1 MFLKRCRRKKDGK
14 KHVYW
19 QLVESY
25 RTPRGSRHRVVAYL
39 GELSRGEREGWA
51 RLGAM
56 LDGKAVEKAKQLMLF
71 EAEGEEGK
79 EAVPET
85 VEVNVKG
92 VEVTRTRDFGEVYL
106 GLCLWRM
113 LGLQELLAGLIPAG
127 REQVGWEWMACV
139 LTMARWVEPSS
150 ELHVEDT
157 WYERTALSDLL
168 GVSSAQVN
176 DTRLYRTMDE
186 VLPLKAQIEAHL
198 KNRLGELFRPDYEL
212 LLYDV
217 TSTYFEGEAEKN
229 PQAER
234 GYSRDSRSDCK
245 QVLIGLVVTS
255 GGFPV
260 GYEVFAGNR
269 ADVTTLE
276 EIVEAMEAKYGRARR
291 VWVLD
296 RGLVS
301 EEKLGFLRGRGA
313 GYLVGT
319 PKGMLKQFERA
330 LVERAWVEVREGVQV
345 KLVESPEGEE
355 TFVLCRSQDRGQK
368 ERGIRERF
376 GRRIEEG
383 LEKMAR
389 TLAGAKRKQDSSV
402 VERRIGRLLQK
413 NWRSAGGYDIK
424 VEPDKTRPSGL
435 RLTWSRDGAWE
446 TWAELSEGCYLLRTN
461 VRGKAPEELWR
472 MYMQLVEVEEA
483 FRTQKSEL
491 KIRPIWHQM
500 KDRVQGHILFSFLA
514 YALWKT
520 LQAWMERAGLGRGAR
535 TVVEEFSRIK
545 ACDVVLP
552 TSSGRPIKVCCVTRP
567 DGAQRALLDRLGLRL
582 PERLGR
588 PAWVPAPSTPRANV
602 V

>member
-1 MFLKRCRRKKDGK
+1 
-14 KHVYW
+14 
-19 QLVESY
+19 
-25 RTPRGSRHRVVAYL
+25 
-39 GELSRGEREGWA
+39 
-51 RLGAM
+51 
-56 LDGKAVEKAKQLMLF
+56 
-71 EAEGEEGK
+71 
-79 EAVPET
+79 
-85 VEVNVKG
+85 
-92 VEVTRTRDFGEVYL
+92 
-106 GLCLWRM
+106 
-113 LGLQELLAGLIPAG
+113 
-127 REQVGWEWMACV
+127 
-139 LTMARWVEPSS
+139 
-150 ELHVEDT
+150 
-157 WYERTALSDLL
+157 
-168 GVSSAQVN
+168 
-176 DTRLYRTMDE
+176 
-186 VLPLKAQIEAHL
+186 
-198 KNRLGELFRPDYEL
+198 
-212 LLYDV
+212 
-217 TSTYFEGEAEKN
+217 
-229 PQAER
+229 
-234 GYSRDSRSDCK
+234 
-245 QVLIGLVVTS
+245 
-255 GGFPV
+255 
-260 GYEVFAGNR
+260 
-269 ADVTTLE
+269 
-276 EIVEAMEAKYGRARR
+276 
-291 VWVLD
+291 
-296 RGLVS
+296 VS